1 MIPHPAIPAN
11 PSLWSL
17 GRILDNARRWLDH
30 ADTQEDYCEL
40 EDFISELEARRE
52 TLQAEIDLLGRCFN
66 LPSESHEQ
74 KA

>member
-40 EDFISELEARRE
+40 EDFISELEVRLSQMNE
-52 TLQAEIDLLGRCFN
+52 TTDYLTRC
-66 LPSESHEQ
+66 LE
-74 KA
+74 ATR